1 MVQGIIDNKKK
12 KGFLIMAELENGF
25 DWVTP
30 SEMAKIEGVTTSMVY
45 VRMKEG
51 RYMIRE
57 FKRGTMKGWLLKLP
71 DNK

>member
-1 MVQGIIDNKKK
+1 
-12 KGFLIMAELENGF
+12 MAELENGF
-25 DWVTP
+25 DWVSP